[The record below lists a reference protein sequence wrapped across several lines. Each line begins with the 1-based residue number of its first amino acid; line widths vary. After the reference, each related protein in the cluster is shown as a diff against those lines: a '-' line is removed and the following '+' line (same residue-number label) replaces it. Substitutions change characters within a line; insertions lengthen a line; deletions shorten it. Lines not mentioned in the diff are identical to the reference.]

1 MKTHPNPFPETP
13 PPADGE
19 EAATRMRTLF
29 AECERSA
36 LRNFA
41 RAEADGLDFDMRCAY
56 AMVANR
62 MARAA
67 AVIAAGMGQ
76 RAESVHRIIVERV

>member
-1 MKTHPNPFPETP
+1 MKTHPKPFPDIAP
-13 PPADGE
+13 PPDGQ
-19 EAATRMRTLF
+19 EAALRMRTLF

-36 LRNFA
+36 RRYFE

-76 RAESVHRIIVERV
+76 RGETVHRIIVERA